1 MKTLLCCLMNH
12 ETTNAIL
19 SCAVPLARRH
29 GAHLIGLHTIEALLV
44 YPGIA
49 MHVPDAT
56 FAAFNA
62 SQSEEADKIEAVF
75 QKYTEGEPF
84 TAEWRCLRTEST
96 SAADRMIESAHAAD
110 LVIMPKEDHAID
122 RGDQVHA
129 QTRVI
134 RESGRPV
141 LIVPPDYDGPAVGR
155 SVVLGW
161 SDTREAARAAHDLV
175 TLAEQDAEVCVL
187 RVDGNR
193 DALHDHDAVDL
204 AAAMARHGLRAKT
217 AHRHGHGADIARV
230 LLDHAREI
238 GADLVATGAYGHSR
252 TYDFVIGAVTHT
264 LLRDAEMP
272 VMFSA

>member
-12 ETTNAIL
+12 ETADAVLN
-19 SCAVPLARRH
+19 CAVPLADRH

-62 SQSEEADKIEAVF
+62 SQNEEAEAIEAVF
-75 QKYTEGEPF
+75 RRHTEGAAF
-84 TAEWRCLRTEST
+84 TAEWRCLRAEST
-96 SAADRMIESAHAAD
+96 TAADRMIESAHAAD
-110 LVIMPKEDHAID
+110 LVIMPKEDRAID

-141 LIVPPDYDGPAVGR
+141 LIVPPDFDGPPVGR
-155 SVVLGW
+155 SIVLGW
-161 SDTREAARAAHDLV
+161 SDTREAARAAHDMVALS
-175 TLAEQDAEVCVL
+175 DPGAEVCIL

-193 DALHDHDAVDL
+193 DALHDHDAIDL
-204 AAAMARHGLRAKT
+204 ATALARHGLKAET
-217 AHRHGHGADIARV
+217 AHRHGHGADIARI
-230 LLDHAREI
+230 LMEHAREH
-238 GADLVATGAYGHSR
+238 GADLVVTGAYGHSR
-252 TYDFVIGAVTHT
+252 TYDFVIGAVTHG
-264 LLRDAEMP
+264 LLREAEMP